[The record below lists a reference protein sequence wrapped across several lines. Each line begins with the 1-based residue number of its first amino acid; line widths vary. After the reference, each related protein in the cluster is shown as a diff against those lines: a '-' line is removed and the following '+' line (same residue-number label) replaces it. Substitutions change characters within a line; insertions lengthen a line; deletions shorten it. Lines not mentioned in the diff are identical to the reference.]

1 MIAMFDR
8 LYEESETSKVVFFG
22 YASERARYDF
32 AIVFTN
38 GFFGKPLVVCM
49 QTGRSSLLCADD
61 TANIE
66 YLQKI
71 FAIVD
76 AEEAKELALI
86 LQQRLPFLELN
97 EQY

>member
-1 MIAMFDR
+1 MFDH
-8 LYEESETSKVVFFG
+8 LYDETENAKVDFFG

-38 GFFGKPLVVCM
+38 RFFGKPLVVCM

-61 TANIE
+61 LKNTE
-66 YLQKI
+66 TLQRTFSI
-71 FAIVD
+71 AG
-76 AEEAKELALI
+76 EEGAAELAAL
-86 LQQRLPFLELN
+86 LKQRLPFLELK